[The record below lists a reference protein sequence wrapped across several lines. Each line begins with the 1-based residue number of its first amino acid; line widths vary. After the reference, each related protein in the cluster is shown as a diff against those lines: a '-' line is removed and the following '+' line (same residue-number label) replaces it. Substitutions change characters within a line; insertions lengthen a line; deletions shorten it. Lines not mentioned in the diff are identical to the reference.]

1 MDSGRRDELDI
12 QHVLEDTAEASVNHL
27 KACYPSH
34 PYTHRSVDLHLGSYL
49 RRNTYSD
56 IPFQTFLRCS
66 FGVTDSDMD
75 DALKNR
81 VRNLATYKTGDYK
94 IKSADFLKA
103 AGSPEAKSY
112 GHLMEMVLT
121 RKYDPLEELTDEQFR
136 EFVHQF
142 TTRALCLHILNRTP
156 MV

>member
-1 MDSGRRDELDI
+1 MDSGQRDELDI
-12 QHVLEDTAEASVNHL
+12 QHILEDAAEASVNHL

-34 PYTHRSVDLHLGSYL
+34 LHTHRSVDLHLGSDL
-49 RRNTYSD
+49 RRYPYSD
-56 IPFQTFLRCS
+56 IPFQMFLTCS

-81 VRNLATYKTGDYK
+81 VQNLATHKTGDYK
-94 IKSADFLKA
+94 IKSADVVNA

-112 GHLMEMVLT
+112 GRLMEMVLM

-142 TTRALCLHILNRTP
+142 TTRVLCLYT
-156 MV
+156 